1 MGQRETLFNPP
12 QPSTAETH
20 WQHRAANQTVNQPR
34 RRMTKKAEAET
45 LIWVRIKIKK
55 LSSAATTGIKDEVL
69 VSFNKNVWK

>member
-1 MGQRETLFNPP
+1 MNQRLFQVFTRPPEKREERERERETTGEAVQVGQRETLFNPP

-45 LIWVRIKIKK
+45 
-55 LSSAATTGIKDEVL
+55 
-69 VSFNKNVWK
+69 